1 MDHRDEELRQCKLEI
16 QRLLEEN
23 AALRWSS
30 ESFAALAQRLSDRL
44 RYDHGQPAGAP
55 RGLLSTRSDRHAKYS
70 E

>member
-1 MDHRDEELRQCKLEI
+1 LEI

-44 RYDHGQPAGAP
+44 RRLRHVPPAPPAHAP
-55 RGLLSTRSDRHAKYS
+55 
-70 E
+70 

>member
-44 RYDHGQPAGAP
+44 RHDHGPPAGAP
-55 RGLLSTRSDRHAKYS
+55 RLLSRRSDRHGKYS

>member
-1 MDHRDEELRQCKLEI
+1 MDSRDEELRQCKLEI

-44 RYDHGQPAGAP
+44 RRLRHVPPAPPPHAP
-55 RGLLSTRSDRHAKYS
+55 
-70 E
+70 